1 MAANTS
7 GKPRFLHYVIHTIL
21 LLVRH
26 FMFFSRK
33 AEPATQ
39 KVAVILAKY
48 FSLDVEDTLPWCAFS
63 KPENEDAGVTV
74 TLPFCI
80 ATQLDALKQEVL
92 SQLKGK
98 LGDDQ
103 LTFKQSVASGETE
116 VAPVTNIK
124 NIIAV
129 ASGKGG
135 VGKSTTSI
143 NLAFALMQEG
153 AKVGILD
160 ADIYGPSIPIML
172 GNPDAHPESE
182 DNKHMQ
188 PLTAHGLVANS
199 IGYLVPQEDAAVWRG
214 PMASRALKQLL
225 DETLWPVLDYL
236 IVDMPPGTGDIQL
249 TMAQQVPLTASVVVT
264 TPQDLALADAQKGIS
279 MFEKVNVPV
288 LGLIENMSYYQCRAC
303 GTKDYVFSKDGGE
316 ALAERHGLP
325 LLGQLPLDI
334 HIREHGDAGTP
345 LLITSPESALS
356 ESYREAAR
364 ALSMQL
370 ALTVAPRKGA
380 VKHIKGNPIGIVGKE

>member
-1 MAANTS
+1 M
-7 GKPRFLHYVIHTIL
+7 
-21 LLVRH
+21 
-26 FMFFSRK
+26 
-33 AEPATQ
+33 
-39 KVAVILAKY
+39 
-48 FSLDVEDTLPWCAFS
+48 
-63 KPENEDAGVTV
+63 TV

-92 SQLKGK
+92 NQLKGK
-98 LGDDQ
+98 LGDEL
-103 LTFKQSVASGETE
+103 LTFKQNVASGETE

-188 PLTAHGLVANS
+188 PLMAHGLVANS

-370 ALTVAPRKGA
+370 AFTVAPRKGV

>member
-1 MAANTS
+1 
-7 GKPRFLHYVIHTIL
+7 
-21 LLVRH
+21 
-26 FMFFSRK
+26 MFFSRK
-33 AEPATQ
+33 AEPVTQ

-63 KPENEDAGVTV
+63 QPENEDAGVTV

-92 SQLKGK
+92 NQLKEK

-103 LTFKQSVASGETE
+103 LTFKQNVASGETE

-188 PLTAHGLVANS
+188 PLMAHGLVANS
-199 IGYLVPQEDAAVWRG
+199 IGYLVPQEDAAVRTG
-214 PMASRALKQLL
+214 PIASRAIKQLL
-225 DETLWPVLDYL
+225 DQTLWPVLHYL
-236 IVDMPPGTGDIQL
+236 IVDMPPGTCDIQL
-249 TMAQQVPLTASVVVT
+249 PMAQQVPLTASVVVT

-325 LLGQLPLDI
+325 LLGQQRLDI

-345 LLITSPESALS
+345 LLITSPESDLS

>member
-1 MAANTS
+1 
-7 GKPRFLHYVIHTIL
+7 
-21 LLVRH
+21 
-26 FMFFSRK
+26 MFFSK
-33 AEPATQ
+33 KGAGLAG
-39 KVAVILAKY
+39 KVAEILATY
-48 FSLDVEDTLPWCAFS
+48 FSLSTKDTQPWCI
-63 KPENEDAGVTV
+63 EDKSDRGLQITI
-74 TLPFCI
+74 TLPFCAKSQFSNI
-80 ATQLDALKQEVL
+80 EQHLISALN
-92 SQLKGK
+92 GK
-98 LGDDQ
+98 LTAEQ
-103 LTFKQSVASGETE
+103 LHIRQHVSSHVTHVE
-116 VAPVTNIK
+116 PVTNIK
-124 NIIAV
+124 NVIAV

-135 VGKSTTSI
+135 VGKSTTSV

-172 GNPDAHPESE
+172 GNEGEHPESS

-188 PLTAHGLVANS
+188 PLQAHGVVANS
-199 IGYLVPQEDAAVWRG
+199 IGYLVPQDDAAVWRG

-249 TMAQQVPLTASVVVT
+249 TMAQQVPLSAAVVVT

-303 GTKDYVFSKDGGE
+303 GTKDYIFAKDGGE
-316 ALAERHGLP
+316 ALAQRHGLP

-334 HIREHGDAGTP
+334 GIREHADAGSP
-345 LLITSPESALS
+345 LLISEPESPLAV
-356 ESYREAAR
+356 SYREAAR
-364 ALSMQL
+364 AMSMQL
-370 ALTVAPRKGA
+370 ALSVEVRADGK
-380 VKHIKGNPIGIVGKE
+380 KHLRGDPIGIVGKP

>member
-1 MAANTS
+1 
-7 GKPRFLHYVIHTIL
+7 
-21 LLVRH
+21 
-26 FMFFSRK
+26 MFFSRK
-33 AEPATQ
+33 AEPLTK
-39 KVAVILAKY
+39 KVAAILAKY
-48 FSLDVEDTLPWCAFS
+48 FSLDVDDTLSWCAFS
-63 KPENEDAGVTV
+63 QPEKEDAGVTV

-80 ATQLDALKQEVL
+80 ATQLNTLKQEVL

-98 LGDDQ
+98 LGADQ
-103 LTFKQSVASGETE
+103 LTFKQIVASGETE

-188 PLTAHGLVANS
+188 PLMAHGLVANS

-303 GTKDYVFSKDGGE
+303 GTRDYVFSKDGGE

-345 LLITSPESALS
+345 LLVSSPESDLS

-370 ALTVAPRKGA
+370 ALTVEPRKGA
-380 VKHIKGNPIGIVGKE
+380 TKHIKGDPIGIVGKA

>member
-1 MAANTS
+1 
-7 GKPRFLHYVIHTIL
+7 
-21 LLVRH
+21 
-26 FMFFSRK
+26 MFFSRK
-33 AEPATQ
+33 AEPVTQ

-63 KPENEDAGVTV
+63 QPENEDAGVTV

-92 SQLKGK
+92 NQLKGK

-188 PLTAHGLVANS
+188 PLMAHGLVANS

>member
-1 MAANTS
+1 
-7 GKPRFLHYVIHTIL
+7 
-21 LLVRH
+21 
-26 FMFFSRK
+26 MFFSRK
-33 AEPATQ
+33 ATPLNE
-39 KVAVILAKY
+39 KVAAILATY
-48 FSLDVEDTLPWCAFS
+48 FSVDLEDTLPWCVLS
-63 KPENEDAGVTV
+63 EPEGVTV

-80 ATQLDALKQEVL
+80 ASQLDALKAEVL
-92 SQLKGK
+92 KKLKGE
-98 LGDDQ
+98 LTDAQ
-103 LTFKQSVASGETE
+103 LAFTQRIASGETK

-153 AKVGILD
+153 ARVGILD

-188 PLTAHGLVANS
+188 PLKAHGMVANS

-249 TMAQQVPLTASVVVT
+249 TMAQQVPLTASIVVT

-279 MFEKVNVPV
+279 MFEKVDVPV

-303 GTKDYVFSKDGGE
+303 GTKDYVFAKDGGE

-345 LLITSPESALS
+345 LLVASPQSPLS

-370 ALTVAPRKGA
+370 ALSVAPRTEGA
-380 VKHIKGNPIGIVGKE
+380 KHIKGDPIGIVGKQ

>member
-1 MAANTS
+1 
-7 GKPRFLHYVIHTIL
+7 
-21 LLVRH
+21 
-26 FMFFSRK
+26 MFFSRK
-33 AEPATQ
+33 ATPLNE
-39 KVAVILAKY
+39 KVAAILATY
-48 FSLDVEDTLPWCAFS
+48 FSVDIEDTSPWCTLNE
-63 KPENEDAGVTV
+63 PEGVTV

-80 ATQLDALKQEVL
+80 ASQLDALKAEVL
-92 SQLKGK
+92 KQLKGE
-98 LGDDQ
+98 LTDAQ
-103 LTFKQSVASGETE
+103 LIFIQRIASGETKI
-116 VAPVTNIK
+116 APVTNIK

-153 AKVGILD
+153 ARVGILD

-188 PLTAHGLVANS
+188 PLKAHGMVANS

-249 TMAQQVPLTASVVVT
+249 TMAQQVPLTASIVVT

-279 MFEKVNVPV
+279 MFEKVDVPV

-303 GTKDYVFSKDGGE
+303 GTKDYVFAKDGGE

-345 LLITSPESALS
+345 LLVASPQSPLS

-370 ALTVAPRKGA
+370 ALSVPPRSDG
-380 VKHIKGNPIGIVGKE
+380 VKHIKGDPIGIAGKQ

>member
-1 MAANTS
+1 
-7 GKPRFLHYVIHTIL
+7 
-21 LLVRH
+21 
-26 FMFFSRK
+26 MFFSRK
-33 AEPATQ
+33 AEPVTQ
-39 KVAVILAKY
+39 KVAAILASY
-48 FSLDVEDTLPWCAFS
+48 FSMDVAETASWCKATSTESNTED
-63 KPENEDAGVTV
+63 VHV

-80 ATQLDALKQEVL
+80 A
-92 SQLKGK
+92 SQLPVLKDLVLAK
-98 LGDDQ
+98 LKADSKSEQTYPQ
-103 LTFKQSVASGETE
+103 LSFSTE
-116 VAPVTNIK
+116 ITSQQTKLAPITNIK

-143 NLAFALMQEG
+143 NLAFALMKEG

-172 GNPDAHPESE
+172 GNTSAHPESE

-188 PLTAHGLVANS
+188 PLMAHGLVANS
-199 IGYLVPQEDAAVWRG
+199 IGYLVPQDDAAVWRG
-214 PMASRALKQLL
+214 PMASRALTQLL
-225 DETLWPVLDYL
+225 NETLWPVLDYL

-249 TMAQQVPLTASVVVT
+249 TMAQQVPLTAAVIVT

-279 MFEKVNVPV
+279 MFEKVDVPV

-345 LLITSPESALS
+345 LLISSPDSPISA
-356 ESYREAAR
+356 SYQEAAR

-370 ALTVAPRKGA
+370 ALSLSPREEGN
-380 VKHIKGNPIGIVGKE
+380 KHIKGNPIGIVGS

>member
-1 MAANTS
+1 
-7 GKPRFLHYVIHTIL
+7 
-21 LLVRH
+21 
-26 FMFFSRK
+26 MFFSRK
-33 AEPATQ
+33 AKPLIDR
-39 KVAVILAKY
+39 VAAILASY
-48 FSLDVEDTLPWCAFS
+48 FSVEATITAKWCSDKLDVDKATDAVKVDDTNPANAFTIS
-63 KPENEDAGVTV
+63 
-74 TLPFCI
+74 LPFCYK
-80 ATQLDALKQEVL
+80 TQQANVKAHVLEALKGELTEQQLIV
-92 SQLKGK
+92 SQHI
-98 LGDDQ
+98 
-103 LTFKQSVASGETE
+103 ASGETKNPA
-116 VAPVTNIK
+116 VNNIK

-153 AKVGILD
+153 ANVGILD
-160 ADIYGPSIPIML
+160 ADIYGPSVPIML
-172 GNPDAHPESE
+172 GNTDAHPHSS

-188 PLTAHGLVANS
+188 PLSAHGLVANS

-214 PMASRALKQLL
+214 PMASRALKQLI

-249 TMAQQVPLTASVVVT
+249 TMAQQVPLTAAVVVT

-279 MFEKVNVPV
+279 MFEKVGVPV
-288 LGLIENMSYYQCRAC
+288 LGLVENMSYYQCRAC
-303 GTKDYVFSKDGGE
+303 GAKDYVFSKDGGE
-316 ALAERHGLP
+316 ILAERHGLP

-334 HIREHGDAGTP
+334 TVREHADAGTP
-345 LLITSPESALS
+345 LLVSAPDSPLS

-370 ALTVAPRKGA
+370 ALTVAPRTQQN
-380 VKHIKGNPIGIVGKE
+380 KHIKGDPIGVARKL

>member
-1 MAANTS
+1 
-7 GKPRFLHYVIHTIL
+7 
-21 LLVRH
+21 
-26 FMFFSRK
+26 MFFSRK
-33 AEPATQ
+33 AEPLTL
-39 KVAVILAKY
+39 KVAAILATY
-48 FSLDVEDTLPWCAFS
+48 FSLGVEDTLPWCAFS
-63 KPENEDAGVTV
+63 QPEKEDAGVTV

-80 ATQLDALKQEVL
+80 ATQLDTLKQEVL
-92 SQLKGK
+92 KQLRGK
-98 LGDDQ
+98 LGDGQ
-103 LTFKQSVASGETE
+103 LTFKQIVASGETE

-182 DNKHMQ
+182 DNKHMR

-303 GTKDYVFSKDGGE
+303 GTRDYVFSKDGGE

-345 LLITSPESALS
+345 LLISSPESALS

-380 VKHIKGNPIGIVGKE
+380 VKHIKGDPIGIVGKE

>member
-1 MAANTS
+1 
-7 GKPRFLHYVIHTIL
+7 
-21 LLVRH
+21 
-26 FMFFSRK
+26 MFFSRK
-33 AEPATQ
+33 AELATQ
-39 KVAVILAKY
+39 KVAAILAKY

-63 KPENEDAGVTV
+63 QPENEHAGVTV

-80 ATQLDALKQEVL
+80 ATQLDALKQEVRN
-92 SQLKGK
+92 QLKGK

-172 GNPDAHPESE
+172 GNPNAHPESE

-188 PLTAHGLVANS
+188 PLMAHGLVANS

>member
-1 MAANTS
+1 
-7 GKPRFLHYVIHTIL
+7 
-21 LLVRH
+21 
-26 FMFFSRK
+26 MFFSRK
-33 AEPATQ
+33 AEPVTQ

-63 KPENEDAGVTV
+63 QPENEGAGVTV

-92 SQLKGK
+92 NQLKGK
-98 LGDDQ
+98 LGDEL
-103 LTFKQSVASGETE
+103 LTFKQNVASGETE

-188 PLTAHGLVANS
+188 PLVAHGLVANS

-345 LLITSPESALS
+345 LLITSPKSDLS

>member
-1 MAANTS
+1 
-7 GKPRFLHYVIHTIL
+7 
-21 LLVRH
+21 
-26 FMFFSRK
+26 MFFSRK
-33 AEPATQ
+33 AEPVTQ

-48 FSLDVEDTLPWCAFS
+48 FSLDIEVTLPWCAFS
-63 KPENEDAGVTV
+63 QPESENEGVTV

-80 ATQLDALKQEVL
+80 ATQLDTLKREVL
-92 SQLKGK
+92 KQLKGK

-103 LTFKQSVASGETE
+103 LTFKQSIASGETE

>member
-1 MAANTS
+1 
-7 GKPRFLHYVIHTIL
+7 
-21 LLVRH
+21 
-26 FMFFSRK
+26 MFFSRK
-33 AEPATQ
+33 AELATQ
-39 KVAVILAKY
+39 KVAAILAKY

-63 KPENEDAGVTV
+63 QPENEHAGVTV

-80 ATQLDALKQEVL
+80 ATQLDALKQEVRN
-92 SQLKGK
+92 QLKGK

-188 PLTAHGLVANS
+188 PLMAHGLVANS

>member
-1 MAANTS
+1 
-7 GKPRFLHYVIHTIL
+7 
-21 LLVRH
+21 
-26 FMFFSRK
+26 MFFSRK
-33 AEPATQ
+33 AELATQ
-39 KVAVILAKY
+39 KVAAILAKY

-80 ATQLDALKQEVL
+80 ATQLGALKQEVL

-98 LGDDQ
+98 LGDDK

-188 PLTAHGLVANS
+188 PLMAHGLVANS

>member
-1 MAANTS
+1 
-7 GKPRFLHYVIHTIL
+7 
-21 LLVRH
+21 
-26 FMFFSRK
+26 MFFSRK
-33 AEPATQ
+33 AEPVTQ

-188 PLTAHGLVANS
+188 PLMAHGLVANS

-370 ALTVAPRKGA
+370 AFTVAPRKGA